1 MPVRRAACNK
11 GARKGRSVGQKGRK
25 GAGKGVRWG
34 GAGGKGGRSRGF
46 LCKIVEKSPVR
57 GADAPVCDASEKILM
72 RGRTFFKKILTN
84 RGGGGKK
91 KIHKK

>member
-1 MPVRRAACNK
+1 MRIRRTACNK

-25 GAGKGVRWG
+25 GAAKGRSAG
-34 GAGGKGGRSRGF
+34 GAGGKGVRSRGF

-84 RGGGGKK
+84 QGGVYNRYV
-91 KIHKK
+91 